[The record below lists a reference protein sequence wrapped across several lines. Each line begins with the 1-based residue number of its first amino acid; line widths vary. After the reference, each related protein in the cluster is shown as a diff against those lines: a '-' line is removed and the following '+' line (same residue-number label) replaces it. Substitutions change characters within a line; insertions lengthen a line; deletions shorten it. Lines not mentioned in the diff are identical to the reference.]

1 MATNVSKNTKKE
13 ETRDFAFHKV
23 NYLLLIT
30 GLIVLII
37 GFLLM
42 IGGGSKDPDVF
53 SEELFSFGRWT
64 LAPILILLGYV
75 IEIVAIMYRPQQQE

>member
-1 MATNVSKNTKKE
+1 MAVNAQKNTEKE
-13 ETRDFAFHKV
+13 EIHGFAFQKV

-30 GLIVLII
+30 GLIVLLV

-42 IGGGSKDPDVF
+42 IGGGSTDPDVF

-75 IEIVAIMYRPQQQE
+75 IEIAAIMYRPKEA

>member
-1 MATNVSKNTKKE
+1 MAANVQKNMEKE
-13 ETRDFAFHKV
+13 EIHGFAFQKV

-30 GLIVLII
+30 GLIVLLI

-42 IGGGSKDPDVF
+42 IGGGSTDPDVF
-53 SEELFSFGRWT
+53 SNELFSFGRLT

-75 IEIVAIMYRPQQQE
+75 IEIAAIMYRGKAE